1 VFSVWLK
8 IQGAQMLHAGSF
20 EDKLRA
26 LKQYRR
32 ARSLCDRY
40 DEKWSHGHKCATTV
54 QLHYSGAL

>member
-1 VFSVWLK
+1 
-8 IQGAQMLHAGSF
+8 MLHAGSF